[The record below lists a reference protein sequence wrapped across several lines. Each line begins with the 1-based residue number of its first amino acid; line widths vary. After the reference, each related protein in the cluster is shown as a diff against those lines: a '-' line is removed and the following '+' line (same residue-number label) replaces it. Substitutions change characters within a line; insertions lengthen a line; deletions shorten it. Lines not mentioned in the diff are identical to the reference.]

1 MTVASPGTRAVP
13 PVVLSQAT
21 GGRPRR
27 RAMAGAVGWR
37 LLGVAVFLVLWEIA
51 SLIADSRAVLPGPLN
66 VVMDFGGSFFDD
78 PGLRYLGVRSPGYA
92 INIAFTVG
100 LSIAAWFVGSMAG
113 AIVGLL
119 SARSQVVRNIS
130 EPLLF
135 VFGAVPALVLAPFFL
150 VWFGQDPISKMVLVA
165 FYCFVSVGLVAQSA
179 ALAFPPSSE
188 EYAATQGLGARAR
201 FLHVIVPGT
210 MPAVL
215 SGLRIALATAIAVQA
230 TIELLGSQFGVGRL
244 IALRATQGDVSSV
257 LGLSIALGVVAIFL
271 DFLLRRVIRA
281 LTRWQ

>member
-1 MTVASPGTRAVP
+1 MTVASPGSSAVP
-13 PVVLSQAT
+13 PVALERAA

-27 RAMAGAVGWR
+27 RARAGAVGWR
-37 LLGVAVFLVLWEIA
+37 LLGVAVFLLLWEIA
-51 SLIADSRAVLPGPLN
+51 SLVADSRAVLPGPVL
-66 VVMDFGGSFFDD
+66 VVSDFAGSFLDD
-78 PGLRYLGVRSPGYA
+78 AGLRYLGVRTPGYA
-92 INIAFTVG
+92 INIGFTVG
-100 LSIAAWFVGSMAG
+100 LSILAWLVGSLAG
-113 AIVGLL
+113 AVVGLL
-119 SARSQVVRNIS
+119 SARSQVVRNLS

-150 VWFGQDPISKMVLVA
+150 VWFGQDPVSKMALVA

-179 ALAFPPSSE
+179 ALSFPPASE
-188 EYAATQGLGARAR
+188 EYAATQGLSARAR

-257 LGLSIALGVVAIFL
+257 LGLSIALGLVAILL
-271 DFLLRRVIRA
+271 DLLLRRVIRA
-281 LTRWQ
+281 VTRWQ

>member
-1 MTVASPGTRAVP
+1 MTVASPGAPAVSSAAPSRA
-13 PVVLSQAT
+13 AE
-21 GGRPRR
+21 GRPRR

-37 LLGVAVFLVLWEIA
+37 LLGVGVFLLLWEIA
-51 SLIADSRAVLPGPLN
+51 ALVADSRAVLPGPLD
-66 VVMDFGGSFFDD
+66 VVIDFGGSFFDD
-78 PGLRYLGVRSPGYA
+78 PGLRYLGVRTPGYA
-92 INIAFTVG
+92 INIGFTVG
-100 LSIAAWFVGSMAG
+100 LSIVAWFAGSVLG

-119 SARSQVVRNIS
+119 SARSQIVRNVS

-150 VWFGQDPISKMVLVA
+150 VWFGQEPISKMVLVA

-188 EYAATQGLGARAR
+188 EYAATQGLRARAR

-210 MPAVL
+210 LPAVL

-230 TIELLGSQFGVGRL
+230 TVELLGSQFGVGRL